1 MDIDTLE
8 KINSIRKGE
17 LVTAIDSAKTV
28 LHMLEKYQESNFD
41 DSVLR
46 EYASFYFKC
55 VAILQN
61 AMIRFGM
68 CDYLLGV
75 EKD

>member
-1 MDIDTLE
+1 MDVDILE

-17 LVTAIDSAKTV
+17 LETAIDSAKTV
-28 LHMLEKYQESNFD
+28 LYILEKYQESNFD
-41 DSVLR
+41 DNVLQN
-46 EYASFYFKC
+46 YASFYFKN

-68 CDYLLGV
+68 CDYLLGA

>member
-8 KINSIRKGE
+8 KINDIRKGE
-17 LVTAIDSAKTV
+17 LETAIDSAKIV
-28 LHMLEKYQESNFD
+28 LYMLEQYQESNFD

-46 EYASFYFKC
+46 EYASFYFKN

-68 CDYLLGV
+68 CDYLLGS
-75 EKD
+75 DNN